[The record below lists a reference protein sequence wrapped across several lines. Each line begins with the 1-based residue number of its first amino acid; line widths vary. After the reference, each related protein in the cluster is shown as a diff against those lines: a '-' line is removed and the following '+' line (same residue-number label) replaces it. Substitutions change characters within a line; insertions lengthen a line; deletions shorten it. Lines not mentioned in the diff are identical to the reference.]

1 VCVYVGMTGLTPEE
15 RFRAHQRGEHA
26 ARVVKKFGRRL
37 LPELYQH
44 FNPLPYELAKQMEP
58 KLARQLRA
66 DGLAVWLLTVD
77 VKDLYRKYAK
87 PLPRETDGSFKL
99 SPHKF
104 VLGITREY
112 VELPRKSKIAARVEG
127 RSTLARLGLVVHLTA
142 PTIHSGFPG
151 RIVLEMYNFG
161 TYPLRCHRT
170 EGHTAQRVRSCFL
183 TSPKRKRHSAVGPR
197 QLLDLAT

>member
-1 VCVYVGMTGLTPEE
+1 MILSDREIQDALKKKQIIIDPIPQPQQYTTSAVDLCLGDELFELKTISELQQDEPAGME
-15 RFRAHQRGEHA
+15 RDAT
-26 ARVVKKFGRRL
+26 V
-37 LPELYQH
+37 
-44 FNPLPYELAKQMEP
+44 N
-58 KLARQLRA
+58 
-66 DGLAVWLLTVD
+66 LLTVD

-87 PLPRETDGSFKL
+87 PLPHEADGSFKL
-99 SPHKF
+99 PPHKF

-161 TYPLRCHRT
+161 TYPLRLVPNQLAICQLIFERIGKVSSGPINT
-170 EGHTAQRVRSCFL
+170 RYIQQKTVR
-183 TSPKRKRHSAVGPR
+183 
-197 QLLDLAT
+197 